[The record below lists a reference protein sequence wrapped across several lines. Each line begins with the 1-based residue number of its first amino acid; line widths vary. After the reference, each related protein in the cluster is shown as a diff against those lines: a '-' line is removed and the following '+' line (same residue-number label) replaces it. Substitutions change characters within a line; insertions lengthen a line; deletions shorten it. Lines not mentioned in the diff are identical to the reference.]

1 MGSGRHRIVIDA
13 SFGITLALALT
24 VALAGCATRAPVRP
38 EAPRGETRAQLL
50 SRARVDLGCERASLV
65 DLGPRHVAA
74 AGCGTQR
81 EYRHVCSGAQ
91 GCEWMAIDDLVIR
104 ASFELDCPVAQI
116 EIVTLGASSRGV
128 LGCGVRATYVLVC
141 RGEGCHWLPSS
152 LHERRERV
160 FDDLAPAS
168 LRE

>member
-1 MGSGRHRIVIDA
+1 MRTAR
-13 SFGITLALALT
+13 TLALVTSGAIALLLG
-24 VALAGCATRAPVRP
+24 ACAARAPVVRP
-38 EAPRGETRAQLL
+38 EPPRGETRAQLL
-50 SRARVDLGCERASLV
+50 TRARVDLGCERASLV
-65 DLGPRHVAA
+65 ELGPRHVAA
-74 AGCGTQR
+74 AGCGAQR

-116 EIVTLGASSRGV
+116 EIVSLGASSRGV
-128 LGCGVRATYVLVC
+128 LGGGVRATYVLVC

-152 LHERRERV
+152 VHESPRERV
-160 FDDLAPAS
+160 FDDAAPAS